1 MFTPA
6 ICTEVY
12 PRIAIWTEVYP
23 RIPAS
28 SLDYEL

>member
-6 ICTEVY
+6 IWTEDY
-12 PRIAIWTEVYP
+12 PRIAIWTEVYR
-23 RIPAS
+23 RISAS